1 MADEN
6 AGHLSVTEK
15 VGYSLGDFA
24 SNFYWRVFD
33 TFILIFYTDVFGIP
47 AASAATLLLV
57 TRIWDAVNDPVM
69 GILADR
75 TQTRWG
81 RYRPWL
87 IWMILPLVA
96 AGVLTFFTPDLPTGG
111 KVVYAY
117 VTYILMMMTYTAINI
132 PYSAL
137 MGVISP
143 NTQERTSVS
152 QFRFVGAFT
161 GGIVVQSSTLWL
173 VKWLGEWS
181 GGGVEAGW
189 PLTMLVYGIIAGF
202 AFAITFATTQ
212 ERVEPIQEEPNLR
225 ADIADVLRNEA
236 IGYLIV
242 IGTVVLT
249 NAVIRGS
256 ATIYYLKY
264 YLAVHEMNLFGYAI
278 SDMETLTAVFLTAG
292 GVANL
297 LGVLATTTLT
307 NRLGK
312 RSTYIICMTSGA
324 ALTLS
329 LFLFP
334 GDWLNTVF
342 VINFLGG
349 LAVGPTAPI
358 MFAMYADVADYGE
371 WKTGRRT
378 TGLVFSGA
386 MLSTKFG
393 AAIGQGSAGY
403 LLYLYGYEPN
413 VAQQT
418 ESALTG
424 ILLSV
429 SVVPAVLMMI
439 GVAAMV
445 LYPLSDVRMK
455 EIGADLEARRQ
466 KTAAA

>member
-57 TRIWDAVNDPVM
+57 TRIWDAVNDPMM

-75 TQTRWG
+75 TKTRWG

-111 KVVYAY
+111 KIVYAY

-143 NTQERTSVS
+143 STQERTSVS

-173 VKWLGEWS
+173 VKWFGEWS

-202 AFAITFATTQ
+202 AFAITFATTK

-225 ADIADVLRNEA
+225 ADIADVLRN
-236 IGYLIV
+236 
-242 IGTVVLT
+242 
-249 NAVIRGS
+249 
-256 ATIYYLKY
+256 
-264 YLAVHEMNLFGYAI
+264 
-278 SDMETLTAVFLTAG
+278 
-292 GVANL
+292 
-297 LGVLATTTLT
+297 
-307 NRLGK
+307 
-312 RSTYIICMTSGA
+312 
-324 ALTLS
+324 
-329 LFLFP
+329 
-334 GDWLNTVF
+334 
-342 VINFLGG
+342 
-349 LAVGPTAPI
+349 
-358 MFAMYADVADYGE
+358 
-371 WKTGRRT
+371 
-378 TGLVFSGA
+378 
-386 MLSTKFG
+386 
-393 AAIGQGSAGY
+393 
-403 LLYLYGYEPN
+403 
-413 VAQQT
+413 
-418 ESALTG
+418 
-424 ILLSV
+424 
-429 SVVPAVLMMI
+429 
-439 GVAAMV
+439 
-445 LYPLSDVRMK
+445 
-455 EIGADLEARRQ
+455 
-466 KTAAA
+466 